1 MITLDNSNI
10 DSISIILLP
19 ALDAS
24 AFMCGNTEKLE
35 DNEIFQV
42 ILWACPEEQYNS
54 QDSYSQTCY

>member
-35 DNEIFQV
+35 DNEILQV
-42 ILWACPEEQYNS
+42 ILWACSEQ
-54 QDSYSQTCY
+54 QYSQPCY